1 MSNCN
6 NFIKHSD
13 YKALGND
20 AIGEIKLE
28 IPDNFSISA
37 NGGRVVF
44 SSKLDI
50 GTKNAPIICKIS
62 SSKKSEY
69 MSPGMSLVISADKSE
84 MNYNGFRYDMGP
96 VIGSVIIRRINN
108 KTIILECHF
117 NAGMMPAEIFVS
129 GARQTITAKIRTF
142 ISPFKN

>member
-6 NFIKHSD
+6 SFIQHSD

-20 AIGEIKLE
+20 AEGEVRLE
-28 IPDNFSISA
+28 IPDTFSIPA

-50 GTKNAPIICKIS
+50 GTKNAPIICKMS
-62 SSKKSEY
+62 SSKRSGY
-69 MSPGMSLVISADKSE
+69 MSPGMSLVVFADKGE
-84 MNYNGFRYDMGP
+84 MDVEEFHYIVGII
-96 VIGSVIIRRINN
+96 IGSVIIRRINN
-108 KTIILECHF
+108 KTVVLECHF
-117 NAGMMPAEIFVS
+117 NAGIMPSDVFVS